1 MHCRRA
7 AALANET
14 FIGAERDEM
23 RANLLAA
30 AQDKKL
36 VYLDGPQLDVFVADG
51 SSEASP
57 FDLEALDDGL

>member
-23 RANLLAA
+23 RANLLVA
-30 AQDKKL
+30 AQDEKL
-36 VYLDGPQLDVFVADG
+36 VYLDGPQLETDWTVILGWQKAFA
-51 SSEASP
+51 P
-57 FDLEALDDGL
+57 